1 MVSRLDRVTRESVDL
16 RQVSATIESE
26 VSGLEKEMVKIVS
39 RISGLY
45 DRGVTSLFL
54 GKWYDKKRHKLEEK
68 QLTQTEKLIDAWS
81 RLSEARLKAKSHYLQ
96 NQGDLYD
103 AAIVDA
109 DEKEIRINVP
119 AEVIARAKWR
129 DKHLAE
135 NDSNFAPI
143 EKYNLNRITEEQLD
157 ANAKSYFDKLYR
169 NLSPEEIEEARRVI
183 LEIPLTHFMNGDI
196 QAIGD
201 DTGALHSHRS
211 LTDNNIRTKSYFDK
225 GDDGVSTLTFG
236 ADIAMGLDNYVF
248 MCLGAPYMNG
258 RNDVNSKI
266 ILINPSLLLEEGCL
280 VTPTDIMEFG
290 EEISD
295 IEGISSDKALDQ
307 AEKYFRSVVRGA
319 DWVEILAR
327 RFAYWRKDNPGKPFE
342 IKSCFDLGEI
352 KYKKMVPSSEVR
364 RVITSV
370 RELEDYK
377 KELRTLP
384 VLWPDNLFAHSNLEE
399 V

>member
-109 DEKEIRINVP
+109 DEKEIRINVDP
-119 AEVIARAKWR
+119 EVIARARWR
-129 DKHLAE
+129 NEHLAE

-143 EKYNLNRITEEQLD
+143 EKYNLGQITETQLD
-157 ANAKSYFDKLYR
+157 ANAKSYLDKFDGDIP
-169 NLSPEEIEEARRVI
+169 PEEIEEARRVI
-183 LEIPLTHFMNGDI
+183 LQIPLTHFMNGDVREMG
-196 QAIGD
+196 GD
-201 DTGALHSHRS
+201 AETLLSHKS
-211 LTDNNIRTKSYFDK
+211 LIDNNIRTKGYYDK
-225 GDDGVSTLTFG
+225 EHDGVSTLTFG
-236 ADIAMGLDNYVF
+236 TDMAMGLDNFVF
-248 MCLGAPYMNG
+248 MCLGAPYPNG
-258 RNDVNSKI
+258 RKDVKSRI
-266 ILINPSLLLEEGCL
+266 ILIKSSLLLQEKCL

-290 EEISD
+290 EELNDSR
-295 IEGISSDKALDQ
+295 GVSSDEALNQ
-307 AEKYFRSVVRGA
+307 AEEYFKSVVRGS

-327 RFAYWRKDNPGKPFE
+327 RLAYWRRDNQDKPFE
-342 IKSCFDLGEI
+342 VESCFEFDEI
-352 KYKKMVPSSEVR
+352 KYKESVPADIIIGIIKSEK
-364 RVITSV
+364 
-370 RELEDYK
+370 D
-377 KELRTLP
+377 
-384 VLWPDNLFAHSNLEE
+384 LEE
-399 V
+399 YKERLRVLPIDWSDKLFLTLNLD